1 MLVIKNVNTFYG
13 KIQVLWDVSFEVK
26 KGEIVAFVGANG
38 AGKTTLLNTISG
50 IVRSSSGTIE
60 FEGIRMERKSATFI
74 VEQGLSQVPQEGRLF
89 PDMSVLE
96 NLEMGAYQRNA
107 WVHRKDTIEKVY
119 KIFPRLKERGDQIV
133 KTLSGGEKQMVAIG
147 RGLMARPKLLMFDE
161 PSYGLAPRAVLE
173 IFDVIRQLP
182 AQGITVLLIEQ
193 NVKQALEMADRACVL
208 ENGRLTVEGACCNL
222 IENDHVRKAYLGL

>member
-13 KIQVLWDVSFEVK
+13 KIQVLWDVTFKVK

-50 IVRSSSGTIE
+50 IVRSSSGTVE
-60 FEGIRMERKSATFI
+60 FEGKRMDRKSATFI
-74 VEQGLSQVPQEGRLF
+74 VEQGISQVPQEGRLF

-107 WVHRKDTIEKVY
+107 WIHRKDTIEKVY
-119 KIFPRLKERGDQIV
+119 DIFPRLKERGDQIV

-147 RGLMARPKLLMFDE
+147 RGLMSRPKLLMFDE

-193 NVKQALEMADRACVL
+193 NVRQALEMADRACVL

>member
-50 IVRSSSGTIE
+50 IVRSSSGTVE
-60 FEGIRMERKSATFI
+60 FEGKRMDRKSATFI
-74 VEQGLSQVPQEGRLF
+74 VEQGISQVPQEGRLF

-107 WVHRKDTIEKVY
+107 WIHRKDTIEKVY
-119 KIFPRLKERGDQIV
+119 DIFPRLKERGDQIV

-208 ENGRLTVEGACCNL
+208 ENGRLTLEGACCNL

>member
-1 MLVIKNVNTFYG
+1 MLVIKNVNAFYG
-13 KIQVLWDVSFEVK
+13 KIQVLWDVSFEVR

-38 AGKTTLLNTISG
+38 AGKTTLLNSISG

-60 FEGIRMERKSATFI
+60 FEGIRVERKSATFI
-74 VEQGLSQVPQEGRLF
+74 VEQGISQVPQEGRLF

-107 WVHRKDTIEKVY
+107 WTHRKDTIENVY
-119 KIFPRLKERGDQIV
+119 EIFPRLKERGDQIV

-208 ENGRLTVEGACCNL
+208 ENGRLTMEGACCNL
-222 IENDHVRKAYLGL
+222 IENDHVRRAYLGL